1 MKTALIIGGAVL
13 GAVAIFTVGW
23 KVGAAKMAANPQG

>member
-13 GAVAIFTVGW
+13 GAVALFTVGW
-23 KVGAAKMAANPQG
+23 KVGAVKAAAKSEG